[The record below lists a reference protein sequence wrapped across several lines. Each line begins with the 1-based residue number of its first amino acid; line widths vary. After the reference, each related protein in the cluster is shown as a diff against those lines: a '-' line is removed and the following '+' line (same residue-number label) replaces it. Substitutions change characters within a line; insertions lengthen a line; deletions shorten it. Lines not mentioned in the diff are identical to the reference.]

1 MLNDFEENLIINE
14 KNLPRSINA
23 IFKEFEDTDVIQV
36 ETEFEM
42 STTSKEEASIK
53 SIKSFD
59 FEHFGSINRLRI
71 ISHNKLFD
79 KSAKMESF
87 NANSCVPDLIELPLE
102 IVGLKETGTGNTVR
116 GLPDQIHQGL
126 EGIQDQNFQKRARN
140 GSDQISSPQIL
151 RRSARLLQKAADSGI
166 SMTDAQVRPVME
178 VPELILA
185 QGT

>member
-53 SIKSFD
+53 SVKAFD
-59 FEHFGSINRLRI
+59 FEHFGSNNRLRI

-79 KSAKMESF
+79 RSSEMESC
-87 NANSCVPDLIELPLE
+87 NAKIRVPDFI
-102 IVGLKETGTGNTVR
+102 
-116 GLPDQIHQGL
+116 
-126 EGIQDQNFQKRARN
+126 
-140 GSDQISSPQIL
+140 
-151 RRSARLLQKAADSGI
+151 
-166 SMTDAQVRPVME
+166 
-178 VPELILA
+178 
-185 QGT
+185 